1 MWGIGWGRG
10 GEVMVHVLCSV
21 IQASQQGVSIKITE
35 VGEDLLITTVLVSIY
50 LSALLSTC
58 IQECSYLHVDKLAKS
73 NLE

>member
-1 MWGIGWGRG
+1 
-10 GEVMVHVLCSV
+10 MVHVLCSV

-58 IQECSYLHVDKLAKS
+58 IQECSYLHVFKNMYTHAMHCRLYS
-73 NLE
+73 LFFR